1 MNQEDIPWVQL
12 IWQAH
17 YNDDKLPQVK
27 GQCGSFWWKD
37 CLSIWDSFVSI
48 VNIKAGTGKTIRFW
62 MDNWMDTNLLEE
74 FPHLF
79 SFSKNKDISLM
90 KFISVSQENI
100 FDHFHLPL
108 SLIAAQECEE
118 LTEAVQ
124 LHLESNIDAED
135 QWEFDWKGGYSCKKV
150 Y

>member
-1 MNQEDIPWVQL
+1 
-12 IWQAH
+12 
-17 YNDDKLPQVK
+17 
-27 GQCGSFWWKD
+27 
-37 CLSIWDSFVSI
+37 
-48 VNIKAGTGKTIRFW
+48 
-62 MDNWMDTNLLEE
+62 
-74 FPHLF
+74 
-79 SFSKNKDISLM
+79 M

-135 QWEFDWKGGYSCKKV
+135 QWEFD
-150 Y
+150 